1 MRLQHGLHLAYC
13 TNIHRGESWEET
25 FQNLKQHTLAV
36 RQKVAPDEPYAIGLR
51 LGQEAAK
58 DLSQP
63 QNLTAF
69 KAWLEKKQLL
79 RFHDQRI
86 SIWQISWHA
95 RQGGCLSPRLDDT
108 GKTDLYKFTI

>member
-69 KAWLEKKQLL
+69 QSLA
-79 RFHDQRI
+79 
-86 SIWQISWHA
+86 
-95 RQGGCLSPRLDDT
+95 
-108 GKTDLYKFTI
+108 

>member
-69 KAWLEKKQLL
+69 KTWLEKTTATFS
-79 RFHDQRI
+79 RSTDFHLANFMARVSRRM
-86 SIWQISWHA
+86 SIAPIG
-95 RQGGCLSPRLDDT
+95 RRKKD
-108 GKTDLYKFTI
+108 